1 MRSLLAACSAVRRDS
16 GSRDL
21 ALKLR
26 PQRGFTGHCHQKAF
40 GAISIAEEVMKLV
53 PDLDV
58 AVIETSCCGMAG
70 AFGYQ
75 AETYEISNATA
86 ELSLLPTLR
95 RAETDAIIVADGI
108 SCRQQ
113 IHHGSGRQAVHV
125 TQVLRRA
132 LAERPK

>member
-1 MRSLLAACSAVRRDS
+1 
-16 GSRDL
+16 
-21 ALKLR
+21 
-26 PQRGFTGHCHQKAF
+26 
-40 GAISIAEEVMKLV
+40 MKLV

-75 AETYEISNATA
+75 AETYEISNAMA

-108 SCRQQ
+108 SSRQQ